1 MFILR
6 QLMYDRGYTVYLNT
20 ERDKTFPTI
29 RKSTFRENFFK
40 SSKEVVITIDE
51 REVEGISDKNEI
63 IAIYE
68 DMINKSLNIN

>member
-1 MFILR
+1 MSILR

-29 RKSTFRENFFK
+29 RRSTFRENFFK

-68 DMINKSLNIN
+68 NMINKSLNIN